1 MKIKSMP
8 SHTRPREK
16 LIQKGVANLK
26 DKELLA
32 ILFRTGSKGKN
43 AIELADDFLKK
54 YTNKEIP
61 HLSFQDVCKVS
72 GIDAGKSCMLLAALE
87 FSKRLFESTIEGLST
102 VASPVDALPYLTTI
116 KNLKKEHFVALYM
129 NARNQVIHQETISI
143 GTLTASLVHPREVFE
158 PAVRVCAGSIIIAH
172 NHPSG
177 EISPSDQDIHITR
190 QLQEAGKILNIE
202 ILDHLIVTTK
212 GYVSL
217 KEKGFI

>member
-1 MKIKSMP
+1 MP
-8 SHTRPREK
+8 IHTRPREK
-16 LIQKGVANLK
+16 LMQKGVANLK

-54 YTNKEIP
+54 YTNKQIR
-61 HLSFQDVCKVS
+61 HLSFQEVHKVS
-72 GIDAGKSCMLLAALE
+72 GIDVGKYCILLAALE
-87 FSKRLFESTIEGLST
+87 FSKRLLESTSEELST
-102 VASPVDALPYLTTI
+102 IAAPADALPYLTTI
-116 KNLKKEHFVALYM
+116 KNLKKEYFIALYM

-177 EISPSDQDIHITR
+177 DMSPSDQDIRITK
-190 QLQEAGKILNIE
+190 QLQEAGRILNIE
-202 ILDHLIVTTK
+202 IVDHLIIATK
-212 GYVSL
+212 GHISL